1 MDFFIN
7 SSEKEIFLEYYDDK
21 SNKKKIIS
29 INKDTNKIKVENP
42 QILSSK
48 KILQKINAKAILG
61 IININN
67 LNFILYV
74 KSSTEVGKIKN
85 EIIYIITEVE
95 FFEINT
101 ENNDSENKKEIKQIK
116 EGISKILKTGFY
128 YSFGLDLTNSRQN
141 QAKKLFS
148 LFHDF
153 KNNDFEYKIKRIFL
167 TCNKKY
173 FFNYNLYKDFMDDLT
188 SEPIDYTFVVPII
201 CGYIGIYDFM
211 ISNKHIK
218 FVLISRRSQNY
229 AGTRYNTRGI
239 NDDGN
244 VANFCESEHILIC
257 ENIMCSFCQLRGS
270 APVFF
275 EQLGLRAHTGIT
287 RNKDLTIQAFSKHLQ
302 EIGEDYP
309 LIYFINLLNEK
320 KSIEAPIIAEF
331 ETQVKFRA
339 DNDNFRYCFFD
350 MQNECKSDNY
360 SRIDDLMNELKQVVE
375 LFNFFSQ
382 NINTNQIYSVQKG
395 TTRTNCLD
403 CLDRTNVIETRIS
416 WLVLEMMLKFFDFD
430 QNIIDQIFNNES
442 FFKQSNKYDLKEI
455 FKDLWSQNGD
465 QISIQYAGTASTITT
480 VTKTGGHNFKGMID
494 HGIATVTR
502 FYQGTFEDEFKQE
515 CIDILLQKN
524 ISGDEDKYSFSITK
538 EYTNFQNFYI
548 FIGNYNL
555 SGKSLTN
562 SQDVECWLTSYRNK
576 FLTSDHNLKDNFPD
590 FYILGFEEISK
601 STKEKNSTKDLIK
614 KTLLKLYKTQNKDS
628 FQLMNELDYND
639 LYILLFIK
647 ASCLRYVKN
656 FDSLVSKYSL
666 LFRFNINESKIAIAC
681 SQLHKVK
688 ASEKRKNKMK
698 KVLNSSFKK
707 YPGTNFKDYDF
718 FFYFGDLNIKL
729 DKSMSE
735 QMANKLKQIN
745 SKQAYVNYS
754 SYLEYDEFY
763 RDKET
768 FFNEMDMTEEHINF
782 SPTYKYKKGTLE
794 YEQKKTPFW
803 SDRIFFKK
811 GLKNDDF
818 SPLAYNKCLMNLSDH
833 QPIYG
838 VFKLKTKIIDD
849 QQKQIVINQK
859 IRENK
864 MK

>member
-1 MDFFIN
+1 MNFIIN
-7 SSEKEIFLEYYDDK
+7 STEQEIFLEYNDNK
-21 SNKKKIIS
+21 SKKTKLIS
-29 INKDTNKIKVENP
+29 ININANKIKVENP
-42 QILSSK
+42 QILKSK
-48 KILQKINAKAILG
+48 KIIQKINVKAILG

-67 LNFILYV
+67 SRFILYV
-74 KSSTEVGKIKN
+74 KSSNEVGKIKN
-85 EIIYIITEVE
+85 EIIYIITEVD
-95 FFEINT
+95 FFEISSD
-101 ENNDSENKKEIKQIK
+101 NNDQENKKETKQFK
-116 EGISKILKTGFY
+116 EGIAKLLKTGFY
-128 YSFGLDLTNSRQN
+128 YSFGLDLTSSRQN
-141 QAKKLFS
+141 QAKKLYS

-173 FFNYNLYKDFMDDLT
+173 FFNYSLYKDFMDNL
-188 SEPIDYTFVVPII
+188 SAEPIDYTFIVPII

-331 ETQVKFRA
+331 ETQVKFRQ
-339 DNDNFRYCFFD
+339 DNDNFRYLFFD

-360 SRIDDLMNELKQVVE
+360 SRIDDLMNDLKQVVE

-430 QNIIDQIFNNES
+430 QNIIDNIFNKES
-442 FFKQSNKYDLKEI
+442 FFKQSAKFDLKEK
-455 FKDLWSQNGD
+455 FKDLWSENGD

-494 HGIATVTR
+494 HALATVTR

-515 CIDILLQKN
+515 CIDILLQKDN
-524 ISGDEDKYSFSITK
+524 SGLGDEAKYSFSITK
-538 EYTNFQNFYI
+538 EFTKYREFYI

-562 SQDVECWLTSYRNK
+562 SQDVECWLTSYKNK
-576 FLTSDHNLKDNFPD
+576 FLTSAHNLKDNFPD

-601 STKEKNSTKDLIK
+601 SAKDKNSTKELIK
-614 KTLLKLYKTQNKDS
+614 NTLLKLYKSQNKDS

-639 LYILLFIK
+639 LYTLLFIK

-656 FDSLVSKYSL
+656 FDSCVSKYSL

-681 SQLHKVK
+681 SQLHKIK
-688 ASEKRKNKMK
+688 FSDKKKNKMR

-707 YPGTNFKDYDF
+707 YPGMNFKEYDF
-718 FFYFGDLNIKL
+718 FFYSGDLNIRI
-729 DKSMSE
+729 DKNMSE
-735 QMANKLKQIN
+735 QMINKLKQIN
-745 SKQAYVNYS
+745 SKNTYVNYS

-763 RDKET
+763 KEKDS
-768 FFNEMDMTEEHINF
+768 FYSDMTEAHINF
-782 SPTYKYKKGTLE
+782 SPSYKYKIGTLE
-794 YEQKKTPFW
+794 YDQKKTPFW

-811 GLKNDDF
+811 GVKNEDF
-818 SPLAYNKCLMNLSDH
+818 TPLAYNKCPLSLSEH

-838 VFKLKTKIIDD
+838 VYKLNTKIIDD
-849 QQKQIVINQK
+849 IQKKLVIEQK
-859 IRENK
+859 IKENK

>member
-1 MDFFIN
+1 MDFIIN
-7 SSEKEIFLEYYDDK
+7 STEKEIFLEYIDNK
-21 SNKKKIIS
+21 SNRTKLIS
-29 INKDTNKIKVENP
+29 ISENSNKIKVENP
-42 QILSSK
+42 QILKSK
-48 KILQKINAKAILG
+48 NIIQKIKTKAILG
-61 IININN
+61 KIGINN
-67 LNFILYV
+67 SNFILYV

-85 EIIYIITEVE
+85 EIIYLITEVD
-95 FFEINT
+95 FFEIPS
-101 ENNDSENKKEIKQIK
+101 ENNNTDNKKEIKQFK
-116 EGISKILKTGFY
+116 EGISKILKTGLY

-141 QAKKLFS
+141 QAKKLYS

-153 KNNDFEYKIKRIFL
+153 KNNDFEYKIRRIFL

-173 FFNYNLYKDFMDDLT
+173 FFNYNLYKDFIDDLT
-188 SEPIDYTFVVPII
+188 SEPIDYTFIVPII
-201 CGYIGIYDFM
+201 CGYIGIYNFI

-244 VANFCESEHILIC
+244 VANFCESEHIVIYG
-257 ENIMCSFCQLRGS
+257 NIMCSFCQLRGS

-331 ETQVKFRA
+331 ETQVKFREN
-339 DNDNFRYCFFD
+339 NDNFRYFFFD
-350 MQNECKSDNY
+350 MQNECKNDNY
-360 SRIDDLMNELKQVVE
+360 SRIDDLMNDLKQVVE

-382 NINTNQIYSVQKG
+382 NINTNQIYSIQKG

-430 QNIIDQIFNNES
+430 QNIIDDIFNKES
-442 FFKQSNKYDLKEI
+442 FFKQSTKNDLKDI

-515 CIDILLQKN
+515 CIDILLQKD
-524 ISGDEDKYSFSITK
+524 ISGLGDEDRYSISITK
-538 EYTNFQNFYI
+538 EYTKIKDFYI

-562 SQDVECWLTSYRNK
+562 SQDVESWLTSYKSK
-576 FLTSDHNLKDNFPD
+576 FLNSAPNLKDNFPD

-601 STKEKNSTKDLIK
+601 STKDKNSTKDLIK
-614 KTLLKLYKTQNKDS
+614 NTLLKLYKTENKDS

-656 FDSLVSKYSL
+656 FDSQVSKYSL

-681 SQLHKVK
+681 SQLHNIK
-688 ASEKRKNKMK
+688 SIDKRKHKMM

-707 YPGTNFKDYDF
+707 YPGMNFKDYDF
-718 FFYFGDLNIKL
+718 FFYFGDLNIRL
-729 DKSMSE
+729 DKNMSE
-735 QMANKLKQIN
+735 QLVDKLKQIN
-745 SKQAYVNYS
+745 LKQTYVNYS
-754 SYLEYDEFY
+754 LYLEYDEFY
-763 RDKET
+763 KEKDS
-768 FFNEMDMTEEHINF
+768 FYSDMAEAHINF

-811 GLKNDDF
+811 GLDSNKF
-818 SPLAYNKCLMNLSDH
+818 TPLAYNKCLMNLSEH

-838 VFKLKTKIIDD
+838 VYKLNTKIIDD
-849 QQKQIVINQK
+849 QQKKLVIEQK
-859 IRENK
+859 IKENK